1 MWAYNMAS
9 VGMVSGNLSLCTGN
23 STVLYDKSL
32 LIKSQYENALYTD
45 AGFSTYRILQSIDPI
60 VFSCYFTTLETY
72 LAYGLYIETM
82 SDAQKLLYNL
92 THNLGS
98 IYDLVEE
105 FIYRIQDFENEKMNN
120 FFWSRS
126 GTICGALFQDIFE
139 DPVDYYPFDPT

>member
-1 MWAYNMAS
+1 
-9 VGMVSGNLSLCTGN
+9 
-23 STVLYDKSL
+23 
-32 LIKSQYENALYTD
+32 
-45 AGFSTYRILQSIDPI
+45 
-60 VFSCYFTTLETY
+60 
-72 LAYGLYIETM
+72 M